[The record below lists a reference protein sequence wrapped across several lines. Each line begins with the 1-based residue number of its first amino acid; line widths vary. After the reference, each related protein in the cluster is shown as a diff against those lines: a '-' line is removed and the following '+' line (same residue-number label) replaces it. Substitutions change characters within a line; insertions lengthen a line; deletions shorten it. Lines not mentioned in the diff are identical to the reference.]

1 MSAYHILH
9 FRQKSFYYRFVG
21 NIQVKQR
28 IIGSIFPEKLIFEK
42 NNYRTPK
49 VNNVVSLICRASK
62 EASDKKKGTKTITSS
77 SSFGVVPTGMTND
90 I

>member
-42 NNYRTPK
+42 SQGGHFEKK
-49 VNNVVSLICRASK
+49 VHFI
-62 EASDKKKGTKTITSS
+62 GF
-77 SSFGVVPTGMTND
+77 FGR
-90 I
+90 